1 MKIGFLGLLTLVF
14 IVLKLT
20 HYIDWSWVW
29 VLSPLWLG
37 YFKTEVESFKAYKTA
52 KEAFIKE
59 QANKWKSQIDERAYN
74 ALMNYTVEI
83 TD

>member
-37 YFKTEVESFKAYKTA
+37 WLVVTAILFVLALFEIGKTK
-52 KEAFIKE
+52 IKSK
-59 QANKWKSQIDERAYN
+59 NKSLRK
-74 ALMNYTVEI
+74 
-83 TD
+83 

>member
-20 HYIDWSWVW
+20 NYIDWTWVW

-37 YFKTEVESFKAYKTA
+37 WLVVTA
-52 KEAFIKE
+52 ILFVLALIGIGEAKIKSK
-59 QANKWKSQIDERAYN
+59 NKSLRK
-74 ALMNYTVEI
+74 
-83 TD
+83 

>member
-20 HYIDWSWVW
+20 HYIDWSWLW

-37 YFKTEVESFKAYKTA
+37 WLVVTTILFVLTLIRFGKTT
-52 KEAFIKE
+52 IKSKLKVYE
-59 QANKWKSQIDERAYN
+59 NDR
-74 ALMNYTVEI
+74 
-83 TD
+83 

>member
-20 HYIDWSWVW
+20 HHIDWSWVW

-37 YFKTEVESFKAYKTA
+37 WLSLTAILFVLALIGIGKTT
-52 KEAFIKE
+52 IKSK
-59 QANKWKSQIDERAYN
+59 NKSLRK
-74 ALMNYTVEI
+74 
-83 TD
+83 

>member
-37 YFKTEVESFKAYKTA
+37 WVVVTAILFVLALIEIGGTKIKSKIKVYESG
-52 KEAFIKE
+52 
-59 QANKWKSQIDERAYN
+59 R
-74 ALMNYTVEI
+74 
-83 TD
+83 

>member
-37 YFKTEVESFKAYKTA
+37 WVFVTTILFVLALFRFGKTT
-52 KEAFIKE
+52 IKKVYE
-59 QANKWKSQIDERAYN
+59 NDR
-74 ALMNYTVEI
+74 
-83 TD
+83 

>member
-1 MKIGFLGLLTLVF
+1 MKIGFLGMLTLVF

-37 YFKTEVESFKAYKTA
+37 WLAVTAILFLLALIGIGKTT
-52 KEAFIKE
+52 IKSK
-59 QANKWKSQIDERAYN
+59 NKSLRK
-74 ALMNYTVEI
+74 
-83 TD
+83 